1 MTAGPETQLFAMLAE
16 ITGGMMKI
24 RELLAANPAVTRATR
39 GCDLQRYRGTMDPET
54 LSFES
59 YVEADTHSGKTFVW
73 SLDVNLTPTAWTV
86 DRIVAEQISEGW
98 DNQRDFDDAIFD
110 SFDAMAGRFP
120 ALIAEFIE
128 SARDFAFGR

>member
-1 MTAGPETQLFAMLAE
+1 MIAGAETRLFAMLAE

-39 GCDLQRYRGTMDPET
+39 GCDLRGYRGSMEPES

-59 YVEADTHSGKTFVW
+59 YVEADTRSGKTFVW
-73 SLDVNLTPTAWTV
+73 SLDVNLTPTAWSV
-86 DRIVAEQISEGW
+86 DRIVAEQVSEGW
-98 DNQRDFDDAIFD
+98 DNQRDFDDAVFGD
-110 SFDAMAGRFP
+110 FDAMAGRFP

-128 SARDFAFGR
+128 SAREFEFGR